1 MALAVTYAPPTS
13 ASQQPLPQPSSATNA
28 RGSKMYAVFFG
39 CSRTDAE
46 NMYLELKTSKD
57 SIFSP
62 FTMIK
67 LFLEKEAKNRIREVE
82 KAIHDLQTVI
92 SNFEFQPPQASKPRD
107 PKGKGK
113 DPKEDP
119 KHMINLYLNVGSLKN
134 GLREWRT
141 QLDRM
146 LQYCDEFRLMA
157 SDDNDIDPT
166 VYIQRIIDDYDTRV
180 FDCETVMEGASLTF
194 QMVNSQNCLAPK
206 TQDTDAANNGI

>member
-1 MALAVTYAPPTS
+1 
-13 ASQQPLPQPSSATNA
+13 
-28 RGSKMYAVFFG
+28 MYAVFFG
-39 CSRTDAE
+39 CSRTDAD
-46 NMYLELKTSKD
+46 NMYLELKASKD

-92 SNFEFQPPQASKPRD
+92 SNFEFQPQASKFGVSKGKKQD
-107 PKGKGK
+107 PKK
-113 DPKEDP
+113 DPKQ
-119 KHMINLYLNVGSLKN
+119 MITLYLNVGSLKN

-141 QLDRM
+141 QLERM
-146 LQYCDEFRLMA
+146 LECCDEFRVMA
-157 SDDNDIDPT
+157 SANDDIDPT

-194 QMVNSQNCLAPK
+194 QMVSLQFCSASNSRE
-206 TQDTDAANNGI
+206 TDVLNNGI